1 MKKIHIL
8 VLVLASLSFAGGLH
22 IVRSHYI
29 ALGLDATFTQG
40 DMDGKGYVET
50 NDDEDAK
57 ERVYIPNLSS
67 FFIPNIEIG
76 ANMNQHT
83 IAVSFGMWN
92 PSVGYAEDDSSLATE
107 KEANY
112 WRASV
117 EYRYNFFWPEKFQL
131 ALGLA
136 YSFARL
142 EVNGSVIGHDEY
154 GSEKIGNAVHS
165 GNGIAP
171 SFTMHYLITDNIGID
186 IALRYRLLSFGSVST
201 PDNGFCALD
210 KSLYQHFGELGMK
223 LFYQF

>member
-1 MKKIHIL
+1 MKKMPL
-8 VLVLASLSFAGGLH
+8 WVLALASLSFASGPH

-29 ALGLDATFTQG
+29 ALGLDASFTQG

-57 ERVYIPNLSS
+57 ERVYIPNLST
-67 FFIPNIEIG
+67 FLIPNIEIG
-76 ANMNQHT
+76 ANINQHT
-83 IAVSFGMWN
+83 IAVSFGMWK
-92 PSVGYAEDDSSLATE
+92 PSVGYAEDTTLATE

-117 EYRYNFFWPEKFQL
+117 EYRYNFFWPERFQL

-142 EVNGSVIGHDEY
+142 EVKGSVIGHDPY
-154 GSEKIGNAVHS
+154 GNEEIGNAIHS

-171 SFTMHYLITDNIGID
+171 SFTIHYLVTDNIGVD
-186 IALRYRLLSFGSVST
+186 LALRYRLLSFGSVST
-201 PDNGFCALD
+201 PDNGFCSLD

>member
-1 MKKIHIL
+1 MKKMLLL
-8 VLVLASLSFAGGLH
+8 VLTLAALSFASGHHL
-22 IVRSHYI
+22 VRSHYI
-29 ALGLDATFTQG
+29 ALGLDASFTQG

-50 NDDEDAK
+50 NDDEDAE
-57 ERVYIPNLSS
+57 ERVYIPNLNT

-76 ANMNQHT
+76 ANINQHT

-92 PSVGYAEDDSSLATE
+92 PSVGYAEDTSLAT
-107 KEANY
+107 KKDANY

-142 EVNGSVIGHDEY
+142 EVKGSVIGHDEY
-154 GSEKIGNAVHS
+154 GNEKTGKAIHS

-171 SFTMHYLITDNIGID
+171 SFTIHYLLTDNIGFD
-186 IALRYRLLSFGSVST
+186 LALRYRFLSFGSVST
-201 PDNGFCALD
+201 PDNGFCSLD
-210 KSLYQHFGELGMK
+210 KSLYQHFGELGAK